1 MSLYN
6 MLFGKNPDT
15 APILAA
21 LNLSEGMIER
31 FRDVWIDEDE
41 NRIVIY
47 TRTGGG
53 NREYY
58 QNEVLTSHPLYIRDE
73 DDDFDSTYAKYYFA
87 IPGMEEAADVP

>member
-6 MLFGKNPDT
+6 MLFGKNPDAT
-15 APILAA
+15 TILAA
-21 LNLSEGMIER
+21 LNLTEGMIER
-31 FRDVWIDEDE
+31 FRDVWIQEDT

-58 QNEVLTSHPLYIRDE
+58 FNETLTQHPLYLYDE
-73 DDDFDSTYAKYYFA
+73 DDDFDSTYAYYYFA
-87 IPGMEEAADVP
+87 MPETQEDKST